1 MILVT
6 GGTGFIGRRLVARLA
21 EGGQAVR
28 VLARGQRQAEL
39 AAGVET
45 ARGDVVSGEGLP
57 QAMAGAERA
66 VHLVAI
72 IREGRGQTFDGV
84 IGQGTER
91 VAEAARAAG
100 VQKLVYVS
108 AIGARDDP
116 TYPYLI
122 AKWRAEQAVI
132 NSGLNYTV
140 LRPSIIFGE
149 GDEFINALA
158 GLARRPVVPI
168 AGDGRS
174 RFQPLWVEDLV
185 SCIVASLNDGSHDRE
200 TVEVG
205 GPEQLTYEELVDIVM
220 RELGVSRRKVHV
232 PLMVM
237 RPLAR
242 LMEWTLPR
250 PPVTVE
256 QLKMLALDNVTEPD
270 AVPKWF
276 GFQPRPLADGIGY
289 ISARG

>member
-6 GGTGFIGRRLVARLA
+6 GGTGFIGRRFVARLV
-21 EGGQAVR
+21 EDGQATQTFS
-28 VLARGQRQAEL
+28 RGQRQAEL
-39 AAGVET
+39 PAGVER
-45 ARGDVVSGEGLP
+45 AHGNVVTGEGLSE
-57 QAMAGAERA
+57 AMAGAERA

-84 IGQGTER
+84 IRQGTER
-91 VAEAARAAG
+91 VAEAAGAAG

-185 SCIVASLNDGSHDRE
+185 SCIVACLNDGSHDRE

-205 GPEQLTYEELVDIVM
+205 GPEQFTYEELVDIVM
-220 RELGVSRRKVHV
+220 RELRVSRRKVHV

-256 QLKMLALDNVTEPD
+256 QLKMLALDNVAEPD
-270 AVPKWF
+270 AVPEAF
-276 GFQPRPLADGIGY
+276 GFQPRRLAEGIGY
-289 ISARG
+289 ISAGG

>member
-1 MILVT
+1 M
-6 GGTGFIGRRLVARLA
+6 RLA
-21 EGGQAVR
+21 EGGRGVR
-28 VLARGQRQAEL
+28 ALARGQRRADL
-39 AAGVET
+39 PAGVET
-45 ARGDVVSGEGLP
+45 ATGNVVSGEGLP
-57 QAMAGAERA
+57 EAMAGVERV

-84 IGQGTER
+84 IRRGTER
-91 VAEAARAAG
+91 VVEAAVAAG

-116 TYPYLI
+116 TYPYLV
-122 AKWRAEQAVI
+122 AKWRAEQAVV
-132 NSGLNYTV
+132 NCGLNYTI
-140 LRPSIIFGE
+140 LRPSIIFGV

-174 RFQPLWVEDLV
+174 KFQPLWVEDLV
-185 SCIVASLNDGSHDRE
+185 SCIVASLDGGAHDRE
-200 TVEVG
+200 IVEVG
-205 GPEQLTYEELVDIVM
+205 GPEQFTYEELVDEVM

-232 PLMVM
+232 PLALMKL
-237 RPLAR
+237 LAR
-242 LMEWTLPR
+242 LMGVLPR

-270 AVPKWF
+270 AVQKAF
-276 GFQPRPLADGIGY
+276 GFPPRRLADGIGY
-289 ISARG
+289 VSARG

>member
-6 GGTGFIGRRLVARLA
+6 GGSGFIGPRLVARLG
-21 EGGQAVR
+21 EGGRVVR
-28 VLARGQRQAEL
+28 ALARGQRRADL
-39 AAGVET
+39 PAGVET
-45 ARGDVVSGEGLP
+45 ATGNVVSGEGLP
-57 QAMAGAERA
+57 EAMAGVERV

-84 IGQGTER
+84 IRRGTER
-91 VAEAARAAG
+91 VVEAALAAG

-116 TYPYLI
+116 TYPYLV

-132 NSGLNYTV
+132 NSGLNYAI
-140 LRPSIIFGE
+140 LRPSIIFGV

-174 RFQPLWVEDLV
+174 KFQPLWVEDLV
-185 SCIVASLNDGSHDRE
+185 SCIVASLDGGAHDRE
-200 TVEVG
+200 IVEVG
-205 GPEQLTYEELVDIVM
+205 GPEQFTYEELVDEVM

-232 PLMVM
+232 PLALMK
-237 RPLAR
+237 PLAAV
-242 LMEWTLPR
+242 MGVLPR

-270 AVPKWF
+270 AVQKAF
-276 GFQPRPLADGIGY
+276 GFPPRRLADGIGY
-289 ISARG
+289 VSTRG